1 MVLYSAIVLFV
12 IIGLIVLWA
21 VSAYNGLISLKI
33 QVENAWHQI
42 DVQLKRRHDLIPNL
56 VNVVKEAMAFEKSTL
71 QAVIEARAKAAGAQ
85 SVPEAA
91 GAENMLTQALG
102 KLFALVENYPD
113 LKSNANLM
121 QLHEELAS
129 TENRIGFARQFYN
142 DVVAQYN
149 TKQAVFPTVIIAS
162 LMGFTKADFFQ
173 TADAER
179 HVQKV
184 DFGGK

>member
-1 MVLYSAIVLFV
+1 MILYSAIVLFV

-21 VSAYNGLISLKI
+21 VFAYNALISLKI
-33 QVENAWHQI
+33 QIDNAWGQI

-162 LMGFTKADFFQ
+162 LMGFAKADFFE
-173 TADAER
+173 AIGAER
-179 HVQKV
+179 NAPKV